1 MTQGSNNRLAQLLAG
16 CAALACITFGGGAEA
31 TEIHR
36 WVDADGVVHF
46 SDVRPA
52 STPSSTLEIADPE
65 PAAASSATNANAAA
79 DAAETPL
86 SAAEQRRQ
94 AMRERREAQAAER
107 QETEFWCD
115 KHRTR
120 LEQMEPARR
129 VFYTDENGEQ
139 VRMDDDMRMGLIE
152 ESKTFLS
159 ENCQ

>member
-1 MTQGSNNRLAQLLAG
+1 MTQGSTSRVVQLIAV
-16 CAALACITFGGGAEA
+16 CTALACSGAAGA
-31 TEIHR
+31 TEVHR
-36 WVDADGVVHF
+36 WVDENGVVHF
-46 SDVRPA
+46 SDVRPNGEPA
-52 STPSSTLEIADPE
+52 STLELADPS
-65 PAAASSATNANAAA
+65 PAPPAPAVNATAVT
-79 DAAETPL
+79 DAGDQTL
-86 SAAEQRRQ
+86 SAAEQKRREI
-94 AMRERREAQAAER
+94 RERREAQAAER
-107 QETEFWCD
+107 EETATWCD

>member
-1 MTQGSNNRLAQLLAG
+1 MTHDSTHRMLPLAAGLTLLA
-16 CAALACITFGGGAEA
+16 CLAAGNPAAA

-36 WVDADGVVHF
+36 WVDENGVVHF

-52 STPSSTLEIADPE
+52 SIPSNTLEIADPE
-65 PAAASSATNANAAA
+65 PASAPAAPPEPADGDAA
-79 DAAETPL
+79 DAPL
-86 SAAEQRRQ
+86 SVAEQRRQ
-94 AMRERREAQAAER
+94 AIRERREALAAER
-107 QETEFWCD
+107 QETTEWCD
-115 KHRTR
+115 RHRQR

-139 VRMDDDMRMGLIE
+139 VRMDDDLRMGLIE